1 MEKSKEMLSII
12 IPTLNEE
19 KVLEQTISSLRK
31 LNVFKYEIIISDGKS
46 TDKTLSI
53 AKKYADYVI
62 EYKDDHRQT
71 IAEGRNL
78 GASIA
83 QGDYLVFIDADV
95 SIPDINNFFIKAMSL
110 LKNNKELVGLTVFV
124 KVFPGMDT
132 FLDRFFWG
140 IVNYGNY
147 FFNNILNSGSALGEF
162 QMIPIDVFRKLNG
175 YNEKIVVGEDVEMFS
190 RLCNVGQVSTE
201 SRLHVFHTSR
211 RAHNVGWPA
220 LVLFFVKNS
229 IYLRL
234 FKRSSV
240 LEWEP
245 IR

>member
-1 MEKSKEMLSII
+1 MISII

-31 LNVFKYEIIISDGKS
+31 LNTCEYEIIVSDGKS
-46 TDKTLSI
+46 TDNTLSI
-53 AKKYADYVI
+53 AKKYADQVI
-62 EYKDDHRQT
+62 EYKDNTRQT
-71 IAEGRNL
+71 IAGGRNL
-78 GASIA
+78 GVSITK
-83 QGDYLVFIDADV
+83 GDYLVFIDADV
-95 SIPDINNFFIKAMSL
+95 VIPDINNFFIKTMNL
-110 LKNNKELVGLTVFV
+110 FKNNKKLVGLTIFV

-132 FLDRFFWG
+132 FADNLFWG
-140 IVNYGNY
+140 IVNWSNY
-147 FFNNILNSGSALGEF
+147 LFNNILNRGSAIGEF
-162 QMIPIDVFRKLNG
+162 QMMPADVFRRLNG

-190 RLCNVGQVSTE
+190 RLSDIGQVYTE
-201 SRLHVFHTSR
+201 SKLHVFHTSR

-220 LVLFFVKNS
+220 LLLFFVKNS

-234 FKRSSV
+234 FKHSSV

>member
-1 MEKSKEMLSII
+1 MISII

-31 LNVFKYEIIISDGKS
+31 LNTCEYEIIVSDGKS
-46 TDKTLSI
+46 TDNTLSI
-53 AKKYADYVI
+53 AKKYADHVI
-62 EYKDDHRQT
+62 EYKDSTRQT
-71 IAEGRNL
+71 IAGGRNL
-78 GASIA
+78 GVSIA
-83 QGDYLVFIDADV
+83 KGDYLVFIDADV
-95 SIPDINNFFIKAMSL
+95 VIPDINNFFIKAVNL
-110 LKNNKELVGLTVFV
+110 FENDKKLVGLAVFV

-132 FLDRFFWG
+132 FADRLFWG
-140 IVNYGNY
+140 IVNWSNY
-147 FFNNILNSGSALGEF
+147 LFNNILNRGSAIGEF
-162 QMIPIDVFRKLNG
+162 QMIPTDVFRKLNG

-190 RLCNVGQVSTE
+190 RLSDIGQVYTE
-201 SRLHVFHTSR
+201 SKLHVFHTSR

-220 LVLFFVKNS
+220 LLLFFVKNS

-240 LEWEP
+240 LEWKP